1 MVFEKI
7 REILAR
13 LLDIEEDRINHDTLI
28 VEELGADSLDVVELM
43 MAMEDEFNIV
53 IPDDGIQDL
62 KTVDDVAAFIDGL
75 L

>member
-13 LLDIEEDRINHDTLI
+13 LLDIEESRIDHDTLI
-28 VEELGADSLDVVELM
+28 VEDLGADSLDVVELM

-53 IPDDGIQDL
+53 IPDERLQEL
-62 KTVDDVAAFIDGL
+62 KTVDDVAAFIDSL